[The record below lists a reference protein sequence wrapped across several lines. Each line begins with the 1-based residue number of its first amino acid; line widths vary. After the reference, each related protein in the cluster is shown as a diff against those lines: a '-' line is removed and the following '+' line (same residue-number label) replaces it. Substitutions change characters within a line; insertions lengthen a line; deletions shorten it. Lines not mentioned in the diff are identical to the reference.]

1 MEGLHSIED
10 LFHCALCIL
19 GSIDRVEALLNLED
33 HIFEVCDRD
42 VPIHIHFVSVHE

>member
-10 LFHCALCIL
+10 LFHSALCIL
-19 GSIDRVEALLNLED
+19 WSIDRVETLLNLKD